1 MRRTWR
7 VEEAKERFS
16 EFLEASLTDG
26 PQIVTKC
33 GAEIA
38 VLVSVDRWRR
48 LERHSKRDIKAPLL
62 APEARTETL
71 TPPRAGLGV
80 NRRTGTPGMVRT
92 RGRAPRSQRVAR
104 ASRKAAT
111 SRVITS
117 R

>member
-71 TPPRAGLGV
+71 TPPRAGLGAS
-80 NRRTGTPGMVRT
+80 RRTGTPG
-92 RGRAPRSQRVAR
+92 RGQDAGMRASGQRVAR